1 MRKLARIS
9 HDWLVD
15 WLVGFVRLWRLE
27 YKEVVKKYDKN
38 ISLSEKDLD
47 AV

>member
-1 MRKLARIS
+1 MARIG

-15 WLVGFVRLWRLE
+15 WFIGLVSEAVEIRIQGSG
-27 YKEVVKKYDKN
+27 KKKTIKN